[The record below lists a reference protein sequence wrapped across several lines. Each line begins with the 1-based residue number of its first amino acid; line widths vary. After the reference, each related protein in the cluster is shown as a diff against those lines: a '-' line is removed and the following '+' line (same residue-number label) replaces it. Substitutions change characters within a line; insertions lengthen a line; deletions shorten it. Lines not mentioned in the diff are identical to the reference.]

1 MNPKSEHLV
10 DLIFKKLK
18 TYKNKKIFLEKE
30 NLNKFILALFK
41 DDWKQDAF
49 NLTAIVKLMFWIN
62 IDMHNLSSL
71 TVILAIIFLVS
82 LYFLFWF
89 TSNTKN

>member
-30 NLNKFILALFK
+30 SLNKFILSLFRDNWMK
-41 DDWKQDAF
+41 ELF
-49 NLTAIVKLMFWIN
+49 NLTAIFK
-62 IDMHNLSSL
+62 
-71 TVILAIIFLVS
+71 
-82 LYFLFWF
+82 
-89 TSNTKN
+89 